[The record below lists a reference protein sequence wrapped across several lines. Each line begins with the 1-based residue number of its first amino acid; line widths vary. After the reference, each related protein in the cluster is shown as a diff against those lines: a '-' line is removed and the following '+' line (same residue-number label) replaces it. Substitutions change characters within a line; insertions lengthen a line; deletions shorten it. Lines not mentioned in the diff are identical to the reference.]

1 MTPQPAPE
9 ANAATPPASGMVLL
23 IDDQQFVGE
32 AMRRLLADADDLAF
46 HFCADPLEAIETANE
61 IAPTVILLDLVMPNA
76 DGLELLRRFR
86 ANESTAETPIV
97 VLSTKEDARVKR
109 DAFANGASD
118 YIVKLP
124 DRVELLARVR
134 YHSGACLNQRRRS
147 QIAAALRASQRA
159 LAERVSQLQAA
170 LEEIELLQQAKAD
183 FYSIVTHDLRN
194 PAGNVRVATKMLLEG
209 KAEPLMPK
217 QRRFVEIA
225 STAAEKLMR
234 LITDYLDFAK
244 IDAGY
249 LHLNR
254 QQTDLV
260 TVTRLAA
267 STAVLQAGVKNLRLR
282 VDVPAAGVMA
292 DADGVKLEQALEN
305 LLSNAIKYT
314 DEGTVTLTL
323 HASDERARLTVTDT
337 GAGIDPELIPTLF
350 AKYHRLNGD
359 ATRAAPGTGLG
370 LLIAKEIVE
379 AHGGH
384 ITAKSTGVSGEGTT
398 FVIDIPRAAPVA
410 AVESAH
416 ALMAEQ

>member
-1 MTPQPAPE
+1 MSTRQLSD
-9 ANAATPPASGMVLL
+9 ANAAPTPVTGMVLL

-32 AMRRLLADADDLAF
+32 AMRRLLADASDLAF
-46 HFCADPLEAIETANE
+46 HFCVDPLEAIETAND

-76 DGLELLRRFR
+76 DGLELLRRLR
-86 ANESTAETPIV
+86 ANEPTADTPIV
-97 VLSTKEDARVKR
+97 VLSTKEDARVKQE
-109 DAFANGASD
+109 AFANGASD

-124 DRVELLARVR
+124 DRIELLARVR

-159 LAERVSQLQAA
+159 LAERVSELQAA
-170 LEEIELLQQAKAD
+170 MEEIELLQQAKAD

-217 QRRFVEIA
+217 QRQFVEIA
-225 STAAEKLMR
+225 SNAAEKLMR
-234 LITDYLDFAK
+234 LINDYLDYAK

-249 LHLNR
+249 LHLDR
-254 QQTDLV
+254 EATDLV
-260 TVTRLAA
+260 EVARRAA
-267 STAVLQAGVKNLRLR
+267 ATAALQAGVKNLRLS
-282 VDVPAAGVMA
+282 VDVPAAGVVA
-292 DADGVKLEQALEN
+292 IADGAKLEQALEN

-314 DEGTVTLTL
+314 EAGTITLSL
-323 HASDERARLTVTDT
+323 HSGNERARLTVADT
-337 GAGIDPELIPTLF
+337 GAGIDPKLIPTLF
-350 AKYHRLNGD
+350 AKYHRLTGD

-384 ITAKSTGVSGEGTT
+384 ITAASTGVNGEGTS
-398 FVIDIPRAAPVA
+398 FVIDIPRSAPAAPVENA
-410 AVESAH
+410 R
-416 ALMAEQ
+416 ALVAE

>member
-1 MTPQPAPE
+1 MISQQSHDAS
-9 ANAATPPASGMVLL
+9 AATAPASGMVLL

-46 HFCADPLEAIETANE
+46 HFCVDPLEAIETANE
-61 IAPTVILLDLVMPNA
+61 IAPTVILLDLVMPGA
-76 DGLELLRRFR
+76 DGLELLRQLRE
-86 ANESTAETPIV
+86 NEATAETPIV

-170 LEEIELLQQAKAD
+170 LEEIELLQQAKSD

-209 KAEPLMPK
+209 KAEPLQPK
-217 QRRFVEIA
+217 QRQFVEIA

-234 LITDYLDFAK
+234 LINDYLDFAK

-249 LHLNR
+249 LHLER
-254 QQTDLV
+254 KPTDLV
-260 TVTRLAA
+260 TVARHAA
-267 STAVLQAGVKNLRLR
+267 SNALLQAGVKSLGMSVN
-282 VDVPAAGVMA
+282 VPARGVIA
-292 DADGVKLEQALEN
+292 TADGVKLEQALEN

-314 DEGTVTLTL
+314 EAGTITISLQADE
-323 HASDERARLTVTDT
+323 ERARLTVSDT
-337 GAGIDPELIPTLF
+337 GAGIDPALIPTLF
-350 AKYHRLNGD
+350 AKYHRLSGD

-384 ITAKSTGVSGEGTT
+384 ISASSTGVSGEGTS
-398 FVIDIPRAAPVA
+398 FVIDIPRSAPVSP
-410 AVESAH
+410 VEAGE
-416 ALMAEQ
+416 ALLAG

>member
-1 MTPQPAPE
+1 MTPRQASD
-9 ANAATPPASGMVLL
+9 ASAATTPASGMVLL

-46 HFCADPLEAIETANE
+46 HFCVDPLEAIQTANE

-86 ANESTAETPIV
+86 ANEETADTPIV

-147 QIAAALRASQRA
+147 QISAALRASQRA
-159 LAERVSQLQAA
+159 LAERVSELQAA
-170 LEEIELLQQAKAD
+170 LEEIELLQQAKSD

-209 KAEPLMPK
+209 KAEPLLPR
-217 QRRFVEIA
+217 QRQFVEIA

-249 LHLNR
+249 LHLHR
-254 QQTDLV
+254 EPTDLV
-260 TVTRLAA
+260 VVARRAA
-267 STAVLQAGVKNLRLR
+267 STAVLQAGVKNLTLS
-282 VDVPAAGVMA
+282 VEVPAAEVPA
-292 DADGVKLEQALEN
+292 DADGGKLEQALEN

-314 DEGTVTLTL
+314 DAGTVTLSL
-323 HASDERARLTVTDT
+323 HADRERACLTVTDT

-350 AKYHRLNGD
+350 AKYHRLSGD

-384 ITAKSTGVSGEGTT
+384 ITAKSSGVNGEGTS
-398 FVIDIPRAAPVA
+398 FVIDIPRSAPVSP
-410 AVESAH
+410 VGSAH
-416 ALMAEQ
+416 ALVAG

>member
-1 MTPQPAPE
+1 MTSQQSSDAS
-9 ANAATPPASGMVLL
+9 AAQTPASGMVLL

-32 AMRRLLADADDLAF
+32 AMRRLLSDADDLAF
-46 HFCADPLEAIETANE
+46 HFCVDPLEAIDTANK
-61 IAPTVILLDLVMPNA
+61 IGPTVILLDLVMPNA
-76 DGLELLRRFR
+76 DGLEMLRRFR

-147 QIAAALRASQRA
+147 QISAALHASQRA

-170 LEEIELLQQAKAD
+170 LDEIELLQQAKSD
-183 FYSIVTHDLRN
+183 FYSMVTHDLRN

-209 KAEPLMPK
+209 KAEPLQTK
-217 QRRFVEIA
+217 QRQFVEIA

-234 LITDYLDFAK
+234 LINDYLDFAK

-249 LHLNR
+249 LHLQR
-254 QQTDLV
+254 EHTDLV
-260 TVTRLAA
+260 AVARRAA
-267 STAVLQAGVKNLRLR
+267 SNAVLQAGVKNLTLNLN
-282 VDVPAAGVMA
+282 VPTAGVVA

-314 DEGTVTLTL
+314 DVGTITLSL
-323 HASDERARLTVTDT
+323 HADDERARLTVSDT

-350 AKYHRLNGD
+350 AKYHRLIGD

-379 AHGGH
+379 AHDGN
-384 ITAKSTGVSGEGTT
+384 ISATSTGVNGEGTS
-398 FVIDIPRAAPVA
+398 FVIDIPRLAPVA
-410 AVESAH
+410 PVEGAA
-416 ALMAEQ
+416 ALAGG

>member
-1 MTPQPAPE
+1 
-9 ANAATPPASGMVLL
+9 MVLL

-46 HFCADPLEAIETANE
+46 HFCVDPLEAIETANE
-61 IAPTVILLDLVMPNA
+61 IAPTVILLDLVMPDA
-76 DGLELLRRFR
+76 DGLEMLRRFR
-86 ANESTAETPIV
+86 ANEATAETPIV
-97 VLSTKEDARVKR
+97 VLSTKEDARIKR

-134 YHSGACLNQRRRS
+134 YHSDACLNQRRRS
-147 QIAAALRASQRA
+147 QISAALRASQRA

-170 LEEIELLQQAKAD
+170 LEEIELLQQAKSD
-183 FYSIVTHDLRN
+183 FYSMVTHDLRN

-209 KAEPLMPK
+209 KAEPLQAK
-217 QRRFVEIA
+217 QRQFVEIA
-225 STAAEKLMR
+225 SVAGEKLMR

-249 LHLNR
+249 LQLS
-254 QQTDLV
+254 QEPTDLV
-260 TVTRLAA
+260 AVVRRAA
-267 STAVLQAGVKNLRLR
+267 ANAMLQASVKNLGLS
-282 VDVPAAGVMA
+282 VNVPATEVVA

-314 DEGTVTLTL
+314 DAGAITLSL
-323 HASDERARLTVTDT
+323 SANEERARLTVTDT

-350 AKYHRLNGD
+350 AKYHRLSGD

-379 AHGGH
+379 AHAGH
-384 ITAKSTGVSGEGTT
+384 ITVKSTGVSGEGTT
-398 FVIDIPRAAPVA
+398 FIIDIPRSAPVSPA
-410 AVESAH
+410 EDVH
-416 ALMAEQ
+416 ALLAG

>member
-1 MTPQPAPE
+1 MINPQAVDDRSSSP
-9 ANAATPPASGMVLL
+9 SGMVLL
-23 IDDQQFVGE
+23 VDDQQFVGE
-32 AMRRLLADADDLAF
+32 AVRRLLADADDLAF
-46 HFCADPLEAIETANE
+46 HFCNDPLEAVETANQ

-86 ANESTAETPIV
+86 ANEATADTPIV

-109 DAFANGASD
+109 DAFVNGASD
-118 YIVKLP
+118 YLVKLP

-159 LAERVSQLQAA
+159 LAERVSELQAA

-209 KAEPLMPK
+209 KAEPLLPK
-217 QRRFVEIA
+217 QRKFVEIA
-225 STAAEKLMR
+225 SVAAEKLMR

-249 LHLNR
+249 LRLDR
-254 QQTDLV
+254 ETTDLAV
-260 TVTRLAA
+260 VIRRVAINAA
-267 STAVLQAGVKNLRLR
+267 LQAELKHQLLRVEIPGDAVLG
-282 VDVPAAGVMA
+282 
-292 DADGVKLEQALEN
+292 DADGSKLEQSLEN
-305 LLSNAIKYT
+305 LVSNAIKYT
-314 DEGTVTLTL
+314 NEGGTITLAL
-323 HASDERARLTVTDT
+323 EFDGERARFIVRDT
-337 GAGIDPELIPTLF
+337 GAGIDPSLIPTLF
-350 AKYHRLNGD
+350 AKYHRLSGN

-379 AHGGH
+379 AHGGR
-384 ITAKSTGVSGEGTT
+384 ITVTSTGVAGEGSS
-398 FVIDIPRAAPVA
+398 FVVDIPRQAPLSRIE
-410 AVESAH
+410 ESS
-416 ALMAEQ
+416 ALLAS

>member
-1 MTPQPAPE
+1 MTSQVLPAASTAP
-9 ANAATPPASGMVLL
+9 TPASGMVLL

-32 AMRRLLADADDLAF
+32 AMRRLLAEADDLAF
-46 HFCADPLEAIETANE
+46 HFCADPLEAIETANK
-61 IAPTVILLDLVMPNA
+61 ISPTVILLDLVMPDA
-76 DGLELLRRFR
+76 DGLELLCRFR
-86 ANESTAETPIV
+86 ANEATAETPIV

-147 QIAAALRASQRA
+147 QISAALRASQRA

-170 LEEIELLQQAKAD
+170 LEEIELLQQAKSD
-183 FYSIVTHDLRN
+183 FYSMVTHDLRN

-209 KAEPLMPK
+209 KAEALQPK
-217 QRRFVEIA
+217 QRQFVEIA

-234 LITDYLDFAK
+234 LINDYLDFAK

-249 LHLNR
+249 LHLQR
-254 QQTDLV
+254 VPTDLA
-260 TVTRLAA
+260 TVARRAE
-267 STAVLQAGVKNLRLR
+267 SNAVLQAGVKNLRLS
-282 VDVPAAGVMA
+282 VNVPAAGVIA

-314 DEGTVTLTL
+314 DAGTVTLSL
-323 HASDERARLTVTDT
+323 HADDERARLTVTDT

-350 AKYHRLNGD
+350 AKYHRLSAD
-359 ATRAAPGTGLG
+359 ATRVAPGTGLG

-384 ITAKSTGVSGEGTT
+384 ITATSTGVAGEGTS
-398 FVIDIPRAAPVA
+398 FVIDIPRSAPLSRVGDRPTLLA
-410 AVESAH
+410 S
-416 ALMAEQ
+416 

>member
-1 MTPQPAPE
+1 MTPRQALD
-9 ANAATPPASGMVLL
+9 ASAATTPASGMVLL

-46 HFCADPLEAIETANE
+46 HFCVDPLEAIQTANE

-86 ANESTAETPIV
+86 ANEQTADTPVV

-147 QIAAALRASQRA
+147 QISAALRASQRA
-159 LAERVSQLQAA
+159 LAERVSELQAA
-170 LEEIELLQQAKAD
+170 LEEIELLQQAKSD

-209 KAEPLMPK
+209 KAEPLLPK
-217 QRRFVEIA
+217 QRQFVEIA
-225 STAAEKLMR
+225 STAAEKLIR

-254 QQTDLV
+254 EPTDLV
-260 TVTRLAA
+260 LVARRAA
-267 STAVLQAGVKNLRLR
+267 STAVLQAGVKNLTLR
-282 VDVPAAGVMA
+282 VDVPAAEVAA

-314 DEGTVTLTL
+314 DAGTVTLSL
-323 HASDERARLTVTDT
+323 HADQERACLTVTDT
-337 GAGIDPELIPTLF
+337 GAGIAPELIPTLF

-384 ITAKSTGVSGEGTT
+384 ITAKSSGVNSEGTS
-398 FVIDIPRAAPVA
+398 FVIDIPRFAPVSPA
-410 AVESAH
+410 GSAP
-416 ALMAEQ
+416 ALKAG

>member
-1 MTPQPAPE
+1 MSSPQFADGK
-9 ANAATPPASGMVLL
+9 TSSVPASGMVLL

-32 AMRRLLADADDLAF
+32 AMRRLLADAEDLAF
-46 HFCADPLEAIETANE
+46 HFCVDPLEAIETANE
-61 IAPTVILLDLVMPNA
+61 IAPTVILLDLVMPGA

-86 ANESTAETPIV
+86 ANEATAETPIV

-194 PAGNVRVATKMLLEG
+194 PAGNIRVATKMLLEG

-217 QRRFVEIA
+217 QRQFVEIA
-225 STAAEKLMR
+225 SGAAEKLMR

-249 LHLNR
+249 LHLER
-254 QQTDLV
+254 EPTDLV
-260 TVTRLAA
+260 VVARRAA
-267 STAVLQAGVKNLRLR
+267 ANAELQAGVKNLRLR
-282 VDVPAAGVMA
+282 LEVPAEGVLA
-292 DADGVKLEQALEN
+292 DADGGKLEQTLEN

-314 DEGTVTLTL
+314 ADAGTVTLSL
-323 HASDERARLTVTDT
+323 ESDDERARFTVTDT
-337 GAGIDPELIPTLF
+337 GAGIDPALIPTLF
-350 AKYHRLNGD
+350 AKYHRLSGG
-359 ATRAAPGTGLG
+359 ATRAAAGTGLG

-379 AHGGH
+379 AHGGR
-384 ITAKSTGVSGEGTT
+384 ITVFSTGVAGEGTS
-398 FVIDIPRAAPVA
+398 FLVDIPRSAPLSC
-410 AVESAH
+410 VEDEGELIAG
-416 ALMAEQ
+416 

>member
-1 MTPQPAPE
+1 MIPQQLPDTS
-9 ANAATPPASGMVLL
+9 AATTPASGMVLL

-46 HFCADPLEAIETANE
+46 HFCVDPLEAIETANE
-61 IAPTVILLDLVMPNA
+61 IAPTVILLDLVMPDA
-76 DGLELLRRFR
+76 DGLEMLRRFR
-86 ANESTAETPIV
+86 ANEATAETPIV
-97 VLSTKEDARVKR
+97 VLSTKEDARIKR

-134 YHSGACLNQRRRS
+134 YHSDACLNQRRRS
-147 QIAAALRASQRA
+147 QISAALRASQRA

-170 LEEIELLQQAKAD
+170 LEEIELLQQAKSD

-194 PAGNVRVATKMLLEG
+194 PAGNVRVATKMLLDG
-209 KAEPLMPK
+209 KAEPLQPK
-217 QRRFVEIA
+217 QRQFVEIA

-254 QQTDLV
+254 EPTDLV
-260 TVTRLAA
+260 VVARRAA
-267 STAVLQAGVKNLRLR
+267 STAVLQAGVKSLTLS
-282 VDVPAAGVMA
+282 VDLPAAGVMA

-314 DEGTVTLTL
+314 DAGTVTLSL
-323 HASDERARLTVTDT
+323 HADDERARLTVTDT

-350 AKYHRLNGD
+350 AKYHRLTGD
-359 ATRAAPGTGLG
+359 ATRVAPGTGLG

-384 ITAKSTGVSGEGTT
+384 ITAMSTGVNGEGTS
-398 FVIDIPRAAPVA
+398 FVIDIPRSAPVSP
-410 AVESAH
+410 VESAH
-416 ALMAEQ
+416 VMVAG

>member
-1 MTPQPAPE
+1 M
-9 ANAATPPASGMVLL
+9 
-23 IDDQQFVGE
+23 
-32 AMRRLLADADDLAF
+32 
-46 HFCADPLEAIETANE
+46 
-61 IAPTVILLDLVMPNA
+61 
-76 DGLELLRRFR
+76 
-86 ANESTAETPIV
+86 
-97 VLSTKEDARVKR
+97 KR

-170 LEEIELLQQAKAD
+170 LEEIELLQQAKSD

-209 KAEPLMPK
+209 KAEPLQPK
-217 QRRFVEIA
+217 QRQFVEIA

-234 LITDYLDFAK
+234 LINDYLDFAK

-249 LHLNR
+249 LRLER
-254 QQTDLV
+254 EPTDLV
-260 TVTRLAA
+260 TVARHAA
-267 STAVLQAGVKNLRLR
+267 SNALLQAGVKSLDMSVN
-282 VDVPAAGVMA
+282 VPARGVIA
-292 DADGVKLEQALEN
+292 AADGVKLEQALEN

-314 DEGTVTLTL
+314 ETGTITISLQADE
-323 HASDERARLTVTDT
+323 ERARLTVSDT
-337 GAGIDPELIPTLF
+337 GAGIDPALIPTLF
-350 AKYHRLNGD
+350 AKYHRLSGD

-384 ITAKSTGVSGEGTT
+384 ISASSTGVSGEGTT
-398 FVIDIPRAAPVA
+398 FVIDIPRTAPVSPEGQA
-410 AVESAH
+410 E
-416 ALMAEQ
+416 ALLAG

>member
-1 MTPQPAPE
+1 
-9 ANAATPPASGMVLL
+9 MVLL

-46 HFCADPLEAIETANE
+46 HFCVDPLEAIETANE
-61 IAPTVILLDLVMPNA
+61 IAPTVILLDLVMPDA
-76 DGLELLRRFR
+76 DGLEMLRRFR
-86 ANESTAETPIV
+86 ANEATAETPIV
-97 VLSTKEDARVKR
+97 VLSTKEDARIKR

-134 YHSGACLNQRRRS
+134 YHSDACLNQRRRS
-147 QIAAALRASQRA
+147 QISAALRASQRA

-170 LEEIELLQQAKAD
+170 LEEIELLQQAKSD
-183 FYSIVTHDLRN
+183 FYSMVTHDLSN

-209 KAEPLMPK
+209 KAEPLQAK
-217 QRRFVEIA
+217 QRQFVEIA
-225 STAAEKLMR
+225 SVAGEKLMR

-249 LHLNR
+249 LQLS
-254 QQTDLV
+254 QEPTDLV
-260 TVTRLAA
+260 AVVRRAA
-267 STAVLQAGVKNLRLR
+267 ANAMLQASVKNLGLS
-282 VDVPAAGVMA
+282 VNVPATEVVA

-314 DEGTVTLTL
+314 DAGAITLSL
-323 HASDERARLTVTDT
+323 SANEERARLTVTDT

-350 AKYHRLNGD
+350 AKYHRLSGD

-379 AHGGH
+379 AHAGH
-384 ITAKSTGVSGEGTT
+384 ITVKSTGVSGEGTT
-398 FVIDIPRAAPVA
+398 FIIDIPRSAPVSPA
-410 AVESAH
+410 EDVH
-416 ALMAEQ
+416 ALLAG

>member
-1 MTPQPAPE
+1 
-9 ANAATPPASGMVLL
+9 MVLL

-32 AMRRLLADADDLAF
+32 AMRRLLSDADDLAF
-46 HFCADPLEAIETANE
+46 HFCVDPLEAIETANE
-61 IAPTVILLDLVMPNA
+61 IAPTVILLDLVMPGA

-86 ANESTAETPIV
+86 QNEATSETPIV

-217 QRRFVEIA
+217 QRQFVEIA
-225 STAAEKLMR
+225 SGAAEKLMR

-249 LHLNR
+249 LHLER
-254 QQTDLV
+254 EPTDLV
-260 TVTRLAA
+260 VVARRAA
-267 STAVLQAGVKNLRLR
+267 GNAELQAGVKNLKLRL
-282 VDVPAAGVMA
+282 DVPVGIVLA
-292 DADGVKLEQALEN
+292 DADGGKLEQTLEN

-314 DEGTVTLTL
+314 ADAGTVTLSL
-323 HASDERARLTVTDT
+323 ESDVERARFTVTDT
-337 GAGIDPELIPTLF
+337 GAGINPALIPTLF
-350 AKYHRLNGD
+350 AKYHRLSGN

-384 ITAKSTGVSGEGTT
+384 ISVFSTGVIGEGTS
-398 FVIDIPRAAPVA
+398 FVVDIPRSAPLSRVEDEVA
-410 AVESAH
+410 LIAG
-416 ALMAEQ
+416 

>member
-1 MTPQPAPE
+1 MIPQQLPDTS
-9 ANAATPPASGMVLL
+9 AATTPASGMVLL

-46 HFCADPLEAIETANE
+46 HFCVDPLEAIETANE
-61 IAPTVILLDLVMPNA
+61 IAPTVILLDLVMPDA
-76 DGLELLRRFR
+76 DGLEMLRRFR
-86 ANESTAETPIV
+86 ANEATAETPIV
-97 VLSTKEDARVKR
+97 VLSTKEDARIKR

-134 YHSGACLNQRRRS
+134 YHSDACLNQRRRS
-147 QIAAALRASQRA
+147 QISAALRASQRA

-170 LEEIELLQQAKAD
+170 LEEIELLQQAKSD
-183 FYSIVTHDLRN
+183 FYSMVTHDLRN

-209 KAEPLMPK
+209 KAEPLQAK
-217 QRRFVEIA
+217 QRQFVEIA
-225 STAAEKLMR
+225 SVAGEKLMR

-249 LHLNR
+249 LQLS
-254 QQTDLV
+254 QEPTDLV
-260 TVTRLAA
+260 AVVRRAA
-267 STAVLQAGVKNLRLR
+267 ANAMLQASVKNLGLS
-282 VDVPAAGVMA
+282 VNVPATEVVA

-314 DEGTVTLTL
+314 DAGAITLSL
-323 HASDERARLTVTDT
+323 SANEERARLTVTDT

-350 AKYHRLNGD
+350 AKYHRLSGD

-379 AHGGH
+379 AHAGH
-384 ITAKSTGVSGEGTT
+384 ITVKSTGVSGEGTT
-398 FVIDIPRAAPVA
+398 FIIDIPRSAPVSPA
-410 AVESAH
+410 EDVH
-416 ALMAEQ
+416 ALLAG